1 MPAISISLF
10 LFCRLLVGLFFNC
23 LHRLLY
29 SPAGANG
36 KKSPVPQWGDH
47 QHQFLK
53 YCIIY

>member
-10 LFCRLLVGLFFNC
+10 LLFGLLVGLFFHC
-23 LHRLLY
+23 LLRLLY

-47 QHQFLK
+47 QHRF
-53 YCIIY
+53 